1 MVNYPKIIFSRLEG
15 ELSPRVQHDWCDTVP
30 HPLSGYISRLFG
42 SFFSQLEEAFPCYLP
57 SVTTLGPL
65 KSFSLLIFSCLLLAF
80 ITSRMAW
87 PNNLKKRQEEMQQR
101 DGDIR
106 DKGARGGTIET
117 KVTETPRDHRRE
129 GWCKDWE
136 RSWREVDSQRR
147 PEGPQRRS
155 CGSCPAVLPE
165 SVPAMRAK
173 ELRHLLPKSCN
184 LVTVKTWGSWP
195 PRPET
200 QQQ

>member
-80 ITSRMAW
+80 ITSRMA
-87 PNNLKKRQEEMQQR
+87 
-101 DGDIR
+101 
-106 DKGARGGTIET
+106 
-117 KVTETPRDHRRE
+117 
-129 GWCKDWE
+129 
-136 RSWREVDSQRR
+136 
-147 PEGPQRRS
+147 
-155 CGSCPAVLPE
+155 
-165 SVPAMRAK
+165 
-173 ELRHLLPKSCN
+173 
-184 LVTVKTWGSWP
+184 
-195 PRPET
+195 
-200 QQQ
+200 